1 MNLTQEDQLKSRC
14 TMKMN
19 AFGFDL
25 NATRIVYDW
34 YPNDYRHLELLHIES
49 SKYRGMLHHL
59 GARGLDWRV
68 LL

>member
-1 MNLTQEDQLKSRC
+1 
-14 TMKMN
+14 MKMN